1 MLDRS
6 LAEVY
11 GEISDLEAQTLS
23 VSSSIDEANLKI
35 LQLEK
40 RFMSSVV
47 NELAQTHAALF
58 DLRQRELAANDRVER
73 ASIKAPL
80 AGIVVGMKPNIV
92 GAAIAPREA
101 LLSIVP
107 DVDKLV
113 VSARLSP
120 MDIDRIYVGQ
130 DAEVRFSVF
139 KDAYTISGTLVSI
152 SADSLEDAKSGVA
165 YFQAKIELNREDLQ
179 LLGQYQL
186 MPGMPAEVLVKTGTR
201 TMLSY
206 MLSPLVRAFSTA
218 LIEE

>member
-6 LAEVY
+6 LAVY

-47 NELAQTHAALF
+47 NELAQTHTALF
-58 DLRQRELAANDRVER
+58 DLRQRELAANDRVQR

-92 GAAIAPREA
+92 GAAIALKA

-120 MDIDRIYVGQ
+120 MDVDRIYGPRCGSSFFCIQRCVHHFWNT
-130 DAEVRFSVF
+130 RIH
-139 KDAYTISGTLVSI
+139 IS
-152 SADSLEDAKSGVA
+152 
-165 YFQAKIELNREDLQ
+165 R
-179 LLGQYQL
+179 
-186 MPGMPAEVLVKTGTR
+186 
-201 TMLSY
+201 
-206 MLSPLVRAFSTA
+206 
-218 LIEE
+218 